1 MKWWKKYSAPVLAG
15 VLAAGVIA
23 QGGTLLGRNAASA
36 EETEETQRTTLNIVR
51 DSTDEETEAVEA
63 TAADESE
70 DTAETAAETV
80 STEET
85 EESERVTLNIGGSG
99 SSTVIDDSEGAEA
112 SGETKSDEDT
122 ASDDSEEGS
131 ADSETENAEAEDTE
145 APDAAETEEA
155 ADSSDGDTQLGGSS
169 EIETTET
176 VSGSIVTTDVS
187 EVIANCMPSIVSI
200 TNESASVEDTDTDS
214 EYYYYYDVD
223 GSLVLEE
230 AEDTASVEE
239 TAASGII
246 IAVSDTEL
254 LIATNYHVVN
264 GADELT
270 VGFSVEAEDADDLTV
285 SARVKGSNSGSDLA
299 VVAVELSDIEESVR
313 SQLKVATL
321 GSSSDL
327 KTGQAAIVISSNG
340 YGTIA
345 TTGIISAQS
354 LTVDVN
360 DTSMDVILTDAAD
373 GTGSGGALL
382 NASGEV
388 VGICVAD
395 EGGDSASGVGY
406 AIPIDTAI
414 PVLEQLVNKETRDKL
429 SDDERGYIGATV
441 VTVSEEA
448 ADSYNMPAGAFV
460 YEVTEGSAADE
471 AGIKSGDII
480 SAFAGESVSSSD
492 ELIEKMSYYEPGE
505 TVIIEVQTAN
515 NGSYEAREVEVTL
528 QASSSSGSSSDEEE
542 ETEELPEEED
552 FFSEDEASPED
563 SERGSRGSSEDAG
576 EDSEDEDGLPDDFDG
591 DFGDGFDDGFDDGF
605 EDYNSQFN

>member
-23 QGGTLLGRNAASA
+23 QGGSLIGQNAASA
-36 EETEETQRTTLNIVR
+36 EETEETQRVTLNIVN
-51 DSTDEETEAVEA
+51 DSTDADADDGAEAVEA
-63 TAADESE
+63 TSAEESE
-70 DTAETAAETV
+70 ETAETAAETV
-80 STEET
+80 STEES

-99 SSTVIDDSEGAEA
+99 SSAGDDGSDSEGAED
-112 SGETKSDEDT
+112 SSETELAADA
-122 ASDDSEEGS
+122 ASDD
-131 ADSETENAEAEDTE
+131 AEAETADAESADTKAAE
-145 APDAAETEEA
+145 DSDAANDQEA

-169 EIETTET
+169 GIETTET
-176 VSGSIVTTDVS
+176 ASGIIVTTDVS
-187 EVIANCMPSIVSI
+187 EMIANCLPSIVSI
-200 TNESASVEDTDTDS
+200 TKESAAAEDTEDDS
-214 EYYYYYDVD
+214 EYYYYYDTD

-230 AEDTASVEE
+230 ADDTASVEE
-239 TAASGII
+239 TEASGII

-254 LIATNYHVVN
+254 LIATSYHVVN

-270 VGFSVEAEDADDLTV
+270 VGFSVETEDADDLTV
-285 SARVKGSNSGSDLA
+285 SARVKGSNAGNDLA
-299 VVAVELSDIEESVR
+299 VVAVELSDIEESVL

-321 GSSSDL
+321 GSSSEL
-327 KTGQAAIVISSNG
+327 KTGQAAIVISNNG
-340 YGTIA
+340 YGTAA
-345 TTGIISAQS
+345 TVGIISAQNVN
-354 LTVDVN
+354 VDIN

-373 GTGSGGALL
+373 GAGSGGALL

-395 EGGDSASGVGY
+395 ESGASADGIGY

-448 ADSYNMPAGAFV
+448 AGSYNMPEGAFV

-505 TVIIEVQTAN
+505 TVTIEVQTAN
-515 NGSYEAREVEVTL
+515 NGTYEAREVEVTL
-528 QASSSSGSSSDEEE
+528 QAGSSSGTDADEEE
-542 ETEELPEEED
+542 ETEALPEED
-552 FFSEDEASPED
+552 FFAEDETSP
-563 SERGSRGSSEDAG
+563 
-576 EDSEDEDGLPDDFDG
+576 DEDGSDQNDSSRG
-591 DFGDGFDDGFDDGF
+591 DRGRSDESGTFDDGFDDGF